1 MDRRV
6 LLPKNALLIGVL
18 LSLFVTALL
27 PAKERIDIQGSTT
40 VLPLVQ
46 ILAEEYLEE
55 HPEVDISVSGGGSGV
70 GITALLDGVI
80 DIAMSS
86 REAKEKEV
94 VAFREKGKELLPVI
108 IAYDAIAIIVHPSN
122 PVADL
127 TLETLQKIYS
137 GEITNWQELG
147 GAKMPIVPIS
157 RDFASGT
164 FEVFNRIVLKG
175 KEVTPKA
182 LMLISNLAIL
192 QEVSSSPGC
201 IGYVGLGYVR
211 ESVKVVALDGIL
223 PSWDAV
229 RARTYPLSRPL
240 YLYLDRVPEGAV
252 KDFLNF
258 ILSEKGQNIV
268 AEAGFIPVV
277 EERQSEMVLQ
287 SGDADEE
294 QGHS

>member
-1 MDRRV
+1 M

-18 LSLFVTALL
+18 LSLLCTSLL
-27 PAKERIDIQGSTT
+27 PAKERITIQGSTT

-46 ILAEEYLEE
+46 ILAEEYLEA
-55 HPEVDISVSGGGSGV
+55 HPEMDISVSGGGSGV
-70 GITALLDGVI
+70 GITALLDGVV

-94 VAFREKGKELLPVI
+94 TAFQEKGKELIPVI
-108 IAYDAIAIIVHPSN
+108 IAYDAIAVIVHPTNFVSN
-122 PVADL
+122 L

-164 FEVFNRIVLKG
+164 FEVFNKVVLKG

-211 ESVKVVALDGIL
+211 ESVKVVALDGVL
-223 PSWDAV
+223 PSWDTV
-229 RARTYPLSRPL
+229 RTRKYPLSRPL
-240 YLYLDRVPEGAV
+240 YLYLDRPPEGAI

-258 ILSEKGQNIV
+258 VLSEEGQRIV
-268 AEAGFIPVV
+268 AETGFIPVL
-277 EERQSEMVLQ
+277 EERASEMVLQ
-287 SGDADEE
+287 NGDADEE
-294 QGHS
+294 QRNS

>member
-1 MDRRV
+1 M

-18 LSLFVTALL
+18 LSLLCTSLL
-27 PAKERIDIQGSTT
+27 PAKERITIQGSTT

-46 ILAEEYLEE
+46 ILAEEYLEA
-55 HPEVDISVSGGGSGV
+55 HPEMDISVSGGGSGV
-70 GITALLDGVI
+70 GITALLDGVV

-94 VAFREKGKELLPVI
+94 TAFQEKGKELIPVI
-108 IAYDAIAIIVHPSN
+108 IAYDAIAVIVHPTN
-122 PVADL
+122 PVSNL

-164 FEVFNRIVLKG
+164 FEVFNKVVLKG

-211 ESVKVVALDGIL
+211 ESVKVVALDGVL
-223 PSWDAV
+223 PSWDTV
-229 RARTYPLSRPL
+229 RTRKYPLSRPL
-240 YLYLDRVPEGAV
+240 YLYLDRPPEGAI

-258 ILSEKGQNIV
+258 VLSEEGQRIV
-268 AEAGFIPVV
+268 AETGFIPVL
-277 EERQSEMVLQ
+277 EERAREMVLQ
-287 SGDADEE
+287 NGDADEE
-294 QGHS
+294 QRNS

>member
-1 MDRRV
+1 M
-6 LLPKNALLIGVL
+6 
-18 LSLFVTALL
+18 
-27 PAKERIDIQGSTT
+27 
-40 VLPLVQ
+40 LPLVQ
-46 ILAEEYLEE
+46 VLAEEYLAK
-55 HPEVDISVSGGGSGV
+55 HPDVDISVSGGGSGV

-94 VAFREKGKELLPVI
+94 IAFREKGKELVPVI
-108 IAYDAIAIIVHPSN
+108 IAYDAIAVIVHPSN
-122 PVADL
+122 PVSNL

-137 GEITNWQELG
+137 GEITSWQELG

-211 ESVKVVALDGIL
+211 ESVKVVALDGVL
-223 PSWDAV
+223 PSWDTV
-229 RARTYPLSRPL
+229 RTRMYPLSRPL
-240 YLYLDRVPEGAV
+240 YLYLDRTPEGAV
-252 KDFLNF
+252 KDFLEF
-258 ILSEKGQNIV
+258 ILGERGQQIV
-268 AEAGFIPVV
+268 AETGFIPVA
-277 EERQSEMVLQ
+277 EERPGKMVLQ
-287 SGDADEE
+287 NGDADEE

>member
-1 MDRRV
+1 M

-18 LSLFVTALL
+18 LSLLCTSLL
-27 PAKERIDIQGSTT
+27 PAKERITIQGSTT

-46 ILAEEYLEE
+46 ILAEEYLEA
-55 HPEVDISVSGGGSGV
+55 HPEMDISVSGGGSGV
-70 GITALLDGVI
+70 GITALLDGVV

-94 VAFREKGKELLPVI
+94 TAFQEKGKELIPVI
-108 IAYDAIAIIVHPSN
+108 IAYDAIAVIVHPTNFVSN
-122 PVADL
+122 L

-164 FEVFNRIVLKG
+164 FEVFNKVVLKG

-211 ESVKVVALDGIL
+211 ESVKVVALDGVL
-223 PSWDAV
+223 PSWDTV
-229 RARTYPLSRPL
+229 RTRKYPLSRPL
-240 YLYLDRVPEGAV
+240 YLYLDRPPEGAI

-258 ILSEKGQNIV
+258 VLSEEGQRIV
-268 AEAGFIPVV
+268 AETGFIPVL
-277 EERQSEMVLQ
+277 EERAREMVLQ
-287 SGDADEE
+287 NGDADEE
-294 QGHS
+294 QRNS